1 MKKVK
6 IQTHGKEKRQ
16 ISSIRGYALIRDG
29 KKKSLHCM
37 ENENKNKCLFIE
49 SIPVSRI
56 NVGLEKTINKWL
68 KEDENGRYASVH
80 SVMLLR
86 NENKEV

>member
-1 MKKVK
+1 
-6 IQTHGKEKRQ
+6 
-16 ISSIRGYALIRDG
+16 
-29 KKKSLHCM
+29 M
-37 ENENKNKCLFIE
+37 ENENKNKRLFIE

-86 NENKEV
+86 NGNKEV